1 MQPAG
6 SDSGPEAYSRRDD
19 MEIPL
24 KKRASRQRRGMILLA
39 LWILTWMTLMG
50 EGAIRYT
57 NFNEVI
63 KGYAIFTLITSVPFL
78 SIFGGAALF
87 GRWVGG
93 FKWFRPHGYGI
104 AFVPPLIISLVV
116 LIPPLV
122 TRLDPSRR
130 FEALTGV
137 ELPAGASVVR
147 YESLRQ
153 GIDASAHFHI
163 DGPAEAKARI
173 EKHLEPIAG
182 DQSGVWIAC
191 ETDKS
196 GTLVVSYVWY

>member
-1 MQPAG
+1 MDEHE
-6 SDSGPEAYSRRDD
+6 S
-19 MEIPL
+19 PL
-24 KKRASRQRRGMILLA
+24 RKRARRQRRGMILLA
-39 LWILTWMTLMG
+39 LWIFTWMTLLG

-78 SIFGGAALF
+78 SIVGGAAWF

-93 FKWFRPHGYGI
+93 FKWFRPYKYWI

-130 FEALTGV
+130 FEALTGM
-137 ELPAGASVVR
+137 ELPAGASVVG

-153 GIDASAHFHI
+153 GIDSSVLFNI

-182 DQSGVWIAC
+182 DQSGVWIGC